1 MYICSLEYLFQ
12 MEKIFWQYFFFRTF
26 FMEYFIHSHYNYSTC
41 KENLYYMLVNI
52 TFILENQLIC
62 FTSLISVYIKQVF
75 YLVII
80 KIYKERLLWMRCVYL
95 YTIPVC
101 PMEAEEYEKIFTF
114 INDGTYIE
122 GKKLFKSVV
131 FQSWM
136 NLW

>member
-1 MYICSLEYLFQ
+1 LFQ
-12 MEKIFWQYFFFRTF
+12 MEKKYSGNIFSSELF
-26 FMEYFIHSHYNYSTC
+26 FMEYFFHIHYNYSTC
-41 KENLYYMLVNI
+41 KENLYCKLMNI
-52 TFILENQLIC
+52 TFILDNRVIC
-62 FTSLISVYIKQVF
+62 FPLLISVYIKQVF

-101 PMEAEEYEKIFTF
+101 TDMEAEEYEKIFTF

-122 GKKLFKSVV
+122 GKKLFNSVV

-136 NLW
+136 SLL

>member
-1 MYICSLEYLFQ
+1 
-12 MEKIFWQYFFFRTF
+12 
-26 FMEYFIHSHYNYSTC
+26 
-41 KENLYYMLVNI
+41 MLMNI
-52 TFILENQLIC
+52 TFILDNQVIC

-95 YTIPVC
+95 YIIPVYTD
-101 PMEAEEYEKIFTF
+101 MEAEEYEKIFTF

-122 GKKLFKSVV
+122 GKKLFNSVV